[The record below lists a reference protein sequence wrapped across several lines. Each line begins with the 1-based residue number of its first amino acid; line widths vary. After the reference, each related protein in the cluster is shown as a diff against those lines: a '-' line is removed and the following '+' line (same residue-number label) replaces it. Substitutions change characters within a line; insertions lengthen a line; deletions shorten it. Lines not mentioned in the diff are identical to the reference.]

1 MWDRAVDVRQMYSRS
16 TAGSEMTRVTGVN
29 ITLCRMH
36 IHSCMRAPVYYS
48 CVHSCTYAS
57 CGRFCPRR
65 LERMVTILFAS
76 SVKDTIPN
84 HIHTGSR
91 SFCSDSRY
99 APLASAGTAFIAE
112 RQAHSIKLR
121 VLVVQTVHWS
131 KRPTLVVQTV
141 HWSKRPKALLTVPV
155 ATTKSRITDGDEP
168 NGSIVRSFVRRL
180 PSR

>member
-1 MWDRAVDVRQMYSRS
+1 MTVVSFAAVKS
-16 TAGSEMTRVTGVN
+16 VN
-29 ITLCRMH
+29 ITLYRTH
-36 IHSCMRAPVYYS
+36 IHSLLRATVCYS

-65 LERMVTILFAS
+65 LERMVAVVSAFRLKYTTPIY
-76 SVKDTIPN
+76 
-84 HIHTGSR
+84 IHTGSR
-91 SFCSDSRY
+91 SLRSDSRY

-131 KRPTLVVQTV
+131 KRP
-141 HWSKRPKALLTVPV
+141 KALLTVPV

-168 NGSIVRSFVRRL
+168 NWSIVRSFVRRL